1 MTIDTLEA
9 HATRARAL
17 HETSSTPV
25 RDDRPQRVDYD
36 NHGEPTVD
44 NDHPFDDPSSPDR

>member
-1 MTIDTLEA
+1 MTADTLEA

-36 NHGEPTVD
+36 NHGEPSLDPTSD
-44 NDHPFDDPSSPDR
+44 EHPFDPDR